1 MGTLLSFGPLY
12 IVIAA
17 FLWSL
22 DGLLRR
28 SLYVL
33 PPPVIVFFEH
43 LIGFIILLP
52 ALVPQWKKITTIN
65 AKTWGAFA
73 WVTLLSS
80 IIGTV
85 LYTAALGM
93 VNYIQFSVV
102 VLLQQMQP
110 LFVVLF
116 ARIVLKERIEK
127 MFWPLLGLALIG
139 AYLVSF
145 PTLTV
150 NLASGAGTLVA
161 ALMAVGAAFSWG
173 SSTSFS
179 RYALLRL
186 PSLVVTG
193 VRFGLAS
200 ALGLA
205 AVFLTGQQSGLIAAT
220 PFQLWTLVAIALSTG
235 MVAMVIYYYGLK
247 RTPARV
253 SAICEL
259 TWPLSAVAIDYLL
272 FHKGLTLTQWL
283 GAIVLLVSIVKVS
296 RLAKEK
302 QVPSVTT

>member
-1 MGTLLSFGPLY
+1 MATLLSFGPLY

-33 PPPVIVFFEH
+33 PATVIVFFEH

-52 ALVPQWKKITTIN
+52 ALLPQWKKITSID

-80 IIGTV
+80 IVGTV

-116 ARIVLKERIEK
+116 ARMVLKERIEK
-127 MFWPLLGLALIG
+127 TFWPFLAVALIG
-139 AYLVSF
+139 AYFVSF

-150 NLASGAGTLVA
+150 NLTTGAGTLVA

-186 PSLVVTG
+186 PSLVATG

-200 ALGLA
+200 VLGFA
-205 AVFLTGQQSGLIAAT
+205 AVFVMGQQAGLSAAT
-220 PFQLWTLVAIALSTG
+220 PLQLWTLVAIALSTG
-235 MVAMVIYYYGLK
+235 MLAMLIYYHGLK

-259 TWPLSAVAIDYLL
+259 TWPLSAVALDYMM
-272 FHKGLTLTQWL
+272 FHKGLTPTQWL
-283 GAIVLLVSIVKVS
+283 GAILLLVSIVKVS
-296 RLAKEK
+296 RMAKE
-302 QVPSVTT
+302 VS

>member
-1 MGTLLSFGPLY
+1 MDKLLSFGPLY

-33 PPPVIVFFEH
+33 PATVIVFFEH

-52 ALVPQWKKITTIN
+52 ALVPQWKKITSIE

-80 IIGTV
+80 IVGTV

-116 ARIVLKERIEK
+116 ARMVLKERIENT
-127 MFWPLLGLALIG
+127 FWPLLAVALIG
-139 AYLVSF
+139 AYFVSF

-150 NLASGAGTLVA
+150 NLTTGAGTLVA

-186 PSLVVTG
+186 PSLVATG

-200 ALGLA
+200 VLGLA
-205 AVFLTGQQSGLIAAT
+205 AVFVMGQQAGLSSVT
-220 PFQLWTLVAIALSTG
+220 PLQLWTLVAIALSTG
-235 MVAMVIYYYGLK
+235 MLAMLIYYYGLK
-247 RTPARV
+247 RAAARV

-259 TWPLSAVAIDYLL
+259 TWPLSAVAMDYAV
-272 FHKGLTLTQWL
+272 FHKGLTMTQWIGALLLL
-283 GAIVLLVSIVKVS
+283 GSIVQVS
-296 RLAKEK
+296 RMAKK
-302 QVPSVTT
+302 PMD

>member
-1 MGTLLSFGPLY
+1 MDKLLSFGPLY

-33 PPPVIVFFEH
+33 PATVIVFFEH

-52 ALVPQWKKITTIN
+52 ALVPQWKKITSID
-65 AKTWGAFA
+65 AKIWGAFA

-80 IIGTV
+80 IVGTV

-116 ARIVLKERIEK
+116 ARMVLKERIEK
-127 MFWPLLGLALIG
+127 MFWPLLAVALIG

-150 NLASGAGTLVA
+150 NLTSGAGTVVA
-161 ALMAVGAAFSWG
+161 ALMAIGAAFSWG

-186 PSLVVTG
+186 PSLVATG

-205 AVFLTGQQSGLIAAT
+205 AVFVMGQQAGFSAVT
-220 PFQLWTLVAIALSTG
+220 PLQLWMLVAIALSTG
-235 MVAMVIYYYGLK
+235 MLAMLIYYYGLK

-259 TWPLSAVAIDYLL
+259 TWPLSAVALDYVV
-272 FHKGLTLTQWL
+272 FHKGLTMTQWL
-283 GAIVLLVSIVKVS
+283 GAILLLVSIVKVS
-296 RLAKEK
+296 QLARK
-302 QVPSVTT
+302 VS